1 MLHCYTAT
9 LSFSEQGIQP
19 VPSSLR
25 RRQLSEAQCPGRST
39 QLLIANLEARDSQ
52 RPECMQSENYQK
64 DILNIPESCFLNFS
78 EGSFFVKHLG
88 HTSSLD
94 FIHFA

>member
-1 MLHCYTAT
+1 
-9 LSFSEQGIQP
+9 
-19 VPSSLR
+19 
-25 RRQLSEAQCPGRST
+25 
-39 QLLIANLEARDSQ
+39 
-52 RPECMQSENYQK
+52 MQSENYQK